1 MYFCYHCFLPESKQ
15 TSKTHQYDI
24 LMNSRYDTIH
34 VRFMTCMLLHKNI
47 LSDAMIHKLLT
58 VVWYKFC
65 KLVNNLLSFPK
76 VLWLRVVMGLYFD
89 QYYISTGLNSNEI
102 QTSVAMA
109 VVLRYCHG
117 RTDKDLFSAL
127 YKISEIILNYGIYLR
142 RT

>member
-1 MYFCYHCFLPESKQ
+1 
-15 TSKTHQYDI
+15 
-24 LMNSRYDTIH
+24 
-34 VRFMTCMLLHKNI
+34 
-47 LSDAMIHKLLT
+47 
-58 VVWYKFC
+58 
-65 KLVNNLLSFPK
+65 
-76 VLWLRVVMGLYFD
+76 MGLYFD